1 VTDHLIARLLERSEA
16 AIRAAERAAEA
27 DDAET
32 AANRAYYA
40 MFYAVSA
47 LLASDGVT
55 LRRHSAVVAAFGER
69 FVRTARV
76 EAAMH
81 RALLSAFG
89 LRQAADYD
97 PMATITIA
105 SVRPVIDDARAMLA
119 VADRILGTTP

>member
-1 VTDHLIARLLERSEA
+1 
-16 AIRAAERAAEA
+16 
-27 DDAET
+27 
-32 AANRAYYA
+32 
-40 MFYAVSA
+40 M
-47 LLASDGVT
+47 
-55 LRRHSAVVAAFGER
+55 
-69 FVRTARV
+69 